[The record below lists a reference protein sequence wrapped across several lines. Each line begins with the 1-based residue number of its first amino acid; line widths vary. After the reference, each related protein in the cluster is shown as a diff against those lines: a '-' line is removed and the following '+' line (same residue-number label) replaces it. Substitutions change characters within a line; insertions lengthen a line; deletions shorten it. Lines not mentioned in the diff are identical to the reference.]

1 MLVYASMCEICHA
14 ESIPNLMQL
23 VLTGNRL
30 KNLAVSLSVAGAW
43 LCLLPVKIFHMSWR
57 LNFMS
62 EVSTGLMHD
71 GVSQTPLCCF
81 QKLLSSQQMPHL
93 S

>member
-1 MLVYASMCEICHA
+1 MPDCEQSKLHFYHHRMLVYASMCEICHA

-43 LCLLPVKIFHMSWR
+43 LCLLPVKIFHM
-57 LNFMS
+57 L
-62 EVSTGLMHD
+62 
-71 GVSQTPLCCF
+71 
-81 QKLLSSQQMPHL
+81 
-93 S
+93 